1 MTSVVA
7 LAPSDTTQNRCVLVV
22 DDDQGILDTYS
33 DILAPRPHRFAQLKS
48 LLDVAELPTSNF
60 ELSIANQ
67 GEAAVELVRA
77 RSEQNMP
84 YGVAFID
91 MRMPPG
97 MDGLATAKAIR
108 AIDARIFI
116 VIVTAYSDHSLGE
129 INRQLGHD
137 VLLLRKPFT
146 DDELLQIARVLIEI
160 WNREGRCAQYVGTE
174 GHNTSSTAMS
184 ENKSH
189 THALKEALLSYL
201 CDAVDTREW
210 YNKSLHECLSD
221 YETFI
226 IRTVLEGC
234 GGHQSEAAKILGI
247 QPNTLHCKLKRQA
260 LSRHEDDRI
269 VTLHGIKAG
278 ITRSSPRK
286 TLEQH
291 MQDFE
296 KKIIKETLTAAKH
309 NHLRAA
315 MMLEISLIG
324 LLTKMRQYGLR

>member
-1 MTSVVA
+1 MTVAA
-7 LAPSDTTQNRCVLVV
+7 LAPSNATQNRCVLVV
-22 DDDQGILDTYS
+22 DDDPGILDTYS

-48 LLDVAELPTSNF
+48 LMDVAESPTSNF

-116 VIVTAYSDHSLGE
+116 VVVTAYSDHSLEE

-160 WNREGRCAQYVGTE
+160 WNREGRRAQYVGAGA
-174 GHNTSSTAMS
+174 GHSASSTEMP

-234 GGHQSEAAKILGI
+234 GGHQSEAARILGI
-247 QPNTLHCKLKRQA
+247 QLNTLHCKLKRQS
-260 LSRHEDDRI
+260 LSRHEDDRV

-296 KKIIKETLTAAKH
+296 KKIIKETLTAARQ

-315 MMLEISLIG
+315 MMLEISLIS